1 MNLLIIPSYLSP
13 SLLIKRELEGLLN
26 EKGLSAI
33 VCAFIG
39 RTVDG
44 LMRGELVAGE
54 LVAITAKNLGGTIYV
69 IGQIESIS
77 QFGDDNTKMLLLK
90 KEQSLGVIALN
101 NESCCSITPEVA
113 QMIEQYVNGRQ

>member
-1 MNLLIIPSYLSP
+1 MNLLIFPSNLSP
-13 SLLIKRELEGLLN
+13 SLLIKRELKGLLN

-44 LMRGELVAGE
+44 LMRGELVA
-54 LVAITAKNLGGTIYV
+54 ITAKNLGGTIYV

-77 QFGDDNTKMLLLK
+77 QFRDDNTKMLLLK

-113 QMIEQYVNGRQ
+113 QMIEQDIIGRQ

>member
-1 MNLLIIPSYLSP
+1 MDPLIFSSNLSP
-13 SLLIKRELEGLLN
+13 SLLIKRELKGLLN

-44 LMRGELVAGE
+44 LIRDE
-54 LVAITAKNLGGTIYV
+54 LVAITAKNLGGIIYV

-77 QFGDDNTKMLLLK
+77 KFGDGNTKMLLLK

-101 NESCCSITPEVA
+101 NEFCCSITPEVA
-113 QMIEQYVNGRQ
+113 QMIEQYANDRQ

>member
-1 MNLLIIPSYLSP
+1 MNPLIFSSDLSP
-13 SLLIKRELEGLLN
+13 SLLIERELKGLLN

-33 VCAFIG
+33 VYAFIG

-44 LMRGELVAGE
+44 LMLGE

-69 IGQIESIS
+69 FGQIESIS
-77 QFGDDNTKMLLLK
+77 QFGDGNTKMLLLK

-101 NESCCSITPEVA
+101 NELCCSITPEVA
-113 QMIEQYVNGRQ
+113 QMIEQYANGRQ